1 MNKVVLM
8 LVVIMST
15 NIYAEVSNKSC
26 IIKGNI
32 SYNGGTKYYFL
43 SSHSNYY
50 KVKIN
55 RAGERCFTTEAE
67 AKKAGW
73 MKAPAYKSK

>member
-1 MNKVVLM
+1 MKKIILI
-8 LVVIMST
+8 LLLISSS
-15 NIYAEVSNKSC
+15 NIYATC
-26 IIKGNI
+26 LIKGNI

-43 SSHSNYY
+43 PSHVNYP

-55 RAGERCFTTEAE
+55 RAGERCFTTEVE

-73 MKAPAYKSK
+73 RKAPKYNGK